1 MCGSA
6 HAQTKKAI
14 PLPEMELCSVP
25 LTIGMTKAAFM
36 DKVVSVCE
44 LIKVPLANEDSWLL
58 KLKGPDGKPE
68 GSVTFAAGVLAEV
81 KRSWVLSD
89 GQYEAADFA
98 RGLVSAVEAGLQKRS
113 SAAGIVYYSIS
124 RHPDMTY
131 YQLVLELPDHR
142 EVRVELMENPTK
154 APGKR
159 VTMLDVTEAI
169 VK

>member
-1 MCGSA
+1 M
-6 HAQTKKAI
+6 
-14 PLPEMELCSVP
+14 
-25 LTIGMTKAAFM
+25 
-36 DKVVSVCE
+36 
-44 LIKVPLANEDSWLL
+44 
-58 KLKGPDGKPE
+58 
-68 GSVTFAAGVLAEV
+68 
-81 KRSWVLSD
+81 KRSWVPSD

-113 SAAGIVYYSIS
+113 SAAGVVYYSIS